1 MKKNNETENLE
12 QAKSVF
18 DTNEIERNQTNRS
31 IWVKAFP
38 FQLKRISVLTSPP
51 PLGSA
56 LTLVTT
62 VKFAIW
68 LG

>member
-1 MKKNNETENLE
+1 M
-12 QAKSVF
+12 F
-18 DTNEIERNQTNRS
+18 DIAEIERNQTNGS

-38 FQLKRISVLTSPP
+38 FQLNTSLLISPP
-51 PLGSA
+51 PLGS
-56 LTLVTT
+56 TLIPVTI

>member
-1 MKKNNETENLE
+1 M
-12 QAKSVF
+12 F
-18 DTNEIERNQTNRS
+18 DIAEIERNQTNGS

-38 FQLKRISVLTSPP
+38 FQLKHISLLISPP
-51 PLGSA
+51 PLGS
-56 LTLVTT
+56 TWTPVTI